1 MGQPIEGSNPS
12 LSATAL
18 AGPSMP
24 ATRAPRHA
32 LVGVDSSTARDVITG
47 RRSILDSAFPSR
59 TVAVPQW
66 S

>member
-1 MGQPIEGSNPS
+1 
-12 LSATAL
+12 
-18 AGPSMP
+18 MP